1 MPMAETSTIAPM
13 QVDARVDWRRI
24 ARLVMLSRRLDIVEE
39 TRLVPQ
45 KKVLYQF
52 SARGHELAQTILGG
66 LLTDPHDAASP
77 YYRSRPLLLTLGFDP
92 VDALAASMAKIG
104 SQSGGR
110 DVGAIHN
117 LPSKKGVV
125 VLPTAGGVGSQYTPA
140 AGWAQAIVYRHQ
152 VLRDDSYRR
161 SMAVVLG
168 GDGSVA
174 SNGFWSALNLAT
186 TRRLPLL
193 FFIEDN
199 GFAIS
204 VPSTCQTPGGNIAG
218 NLASYKNLRV
228 LSGDGADPVDATHL
242 VHEAVDSVREGGG
255 PVLLRLTV
263 PRLCGHSIQDN
274 QAYKGKELLEQEA
287 SRDPLARLFHY
298 LVPAVFSETEWRE
311 LERAVEDEVE
321 RSVLVAMERPDPDPG
336 SVSRH
341 VFAEEL
347 QLVGGLAAD
356 GHRFP
361 GASET
366 VKPEPPRI
374 NMGAAI
380 ARTLEYELQT
390 NPKMVLFGEDVGAK
404 GGVHAITAGFQ
415 NKFGKGR
422 VWDTSLSEEGII
434 GSAVG
439 MALAGL
445 MPAAEIQFR
454 KYAEPA
460 TEQLDDCGTLRW
472 RTNNRFAAPILVR
485 MPCGFSN
492 KCGDPWHSVT
502 NEAFFAHAA
511 GWQVLFPSNAED
523 ATGLLR
529 SALRSNNPTIF
540 LEHRAL
546 LDGASARR
554 PYPGDQF
561 VVPIGKARKVREGDR
576 LTVVAWGAML
586 DRCVEASESAGV
598 SVEIIDL
605 RSIIPWDKEAVLASV
620 NKTHRCLVVH
630 EDGFTAGFG
639 AEIVATLAKESFYNL
654 DAPVERMTAGNFPR
668 PYNIG
673 LMQADV
679 PTVAR
684 IAERIAEL
692 VVM

>member
-1 MPMAETSTIAPM
+1 M

-24 ARLVMLSRRLDIVEE
+24 ARLMMLSRRMDIVEE

-52 SARGHELAQTILGG
+52 SARGHELSQTILGG

-77 YYRSRPLLLTLGFDP
+77 YYRSRPLLLSLGFDP
-92 VDALAASMAKIG
+92 VNALAASMAKAG

-117 LPSKKGVV
+117 LPSKKGAV
-125 VLPTAGGVGSQYTPA
+125 VLPMAGGVGTQYTPA
-140 AGWAQAIVYRHQ
+140 AGWAQAIVYHRE

-161 SMAVVLG
+161 SMVVVLG

-186 TRRLPLL
+186 TRRLPML

-204 VPSTCQTPGGNIAG
+204 VPSSCQTPGGNIAE

-228 LSGDGADPVDATHL
+228 LSGDGSDPMDATHL
-242 VHEAVDSVREGGG
+242 IHEGVDSVREGGG

-287 SRDPLARLFHY
+287 LRDPLPRLYRY
-298 LVPAVFSETEWRE
+298 LVPAVFSETEWKQ
-311 LERAVEDEVE
+311 LEHRVEEEVD
-321 RSVLVAMERPDPDPG
+321 RCVLAALEQPDPDPG

-347 QLVGGLAAD
+347 QLAGGLAAY

-361 GASET
+361 DTSET
-366 VKPEPPRI
+366 PRPEPTRI

-380 ARTLEYELQT
+380 ARTLEYELKT
-390 NPKMVLFGEDVGAK
+390 NPKLVLFGEDVGVK
-404 GGVHAITAGFQ
+404 GGVHAITVGFQ
-415 NKFGKGR
+415 SKFGSGR

-511 GWQVLFPSNAED
+511 GWQVLFASNAED
-523 ATGLLR
+523 AAGLLR

-554 PYPGDQF
+554 PYPGDHF
-561 VVPIGKARKVREGDR
+561 VVPIGKARVVREGDR

-586 DRCVEASESAGV
+586 DRCVEASESTKL

-639 AEIVATLAKESFYNL
+639 AEIVAMLAQEAFYSL
-654 DAPVERMTAGNFPR
+654 DAPIERMAAGNFPR
-668 PYNIG
+668 PYNVG
-673 LMQADV
+673 LLQADV
-679 PTVAR
+679 PGIAR
-684 IAERIAEL
+684 IAEKIVEL
-692 VVM
+692 VGM

>member
-1 MPMAETSTIAPM
+1 MPQTSTVSPAR
-13 QVDARVDWRRI
+13 VDARVDWRRV
-24 ARLVMLSRRLDIVEE
+24 ARLVMLSRRLDLAEE

-45 KKVLYQF
+45 KKVIYQF
-52 SARGHELAQTILGG
+52 SARGHELAQAILGG
-66 LLTDPHDAASP
+66 LLTEPHDVVAP
-77 YYRSRPLLLTLGFDP
+77 YYRCRPLMLALGFDP
-92 VDALAASMAKIG
+92 VSALESPMAKMG
-104 SQSGGR
+104 GQSGGR
-110 DVGAIHN
+110 DVGSMFN
-117 LPSKKGVV
+117 LPSKNGVIA
-125 VLPTAGGVGSQYTPA
+125 LPMAGGVGTQYTPA
-140 AGWAQAIVYRHQ
+140 AGWAQAIVYRREVFQ
-152 VLRDDSYRR
+152 DVSYRR
-161 SMAVVLG
+161 SIIVVLG

-174 SNGFWSALNLAT
+174 SNGFWSSLNLAT
-186 TRRLPLL
+186 TRRLPML
-193 FFIEDN
+193 FVIEDN

-204 VPSTCQTPGGNIAG
+204 VPSDHQTPGGNIAA
-218 NLASYKNLRV
+218 NLASYKNLIV
-228 LSGDGADPVDATHL
+228 MNGDGADPADATNLLHR
-242 VHEAVDSVREGGG
+242 AVDSVRDGRG

-263 PRLCGHSIQDN
+263 PRLCGHSVQDN
-274 QAYKGKELLEQEA
+274 QAYKSKEYLDQEI
-287 SRDPLARLFHY
+287 SKDPLPRLSEY
-298 LVPAVFSETEWRE
+298 LVPAVFSEKEWRE
-311 LERAVEDEVE
+311 LEQAVEEEVE
-321 RSVLVAMERPDPDPG
+321 RCVQTALQQPDPDPS

-356 GHRFP
+356 GHVFP
-361 GASET
+361 PVSEIAQ
-366 VKPEPPRI
+366 PEPARI

-380 ARTLEYELQT
+380 ARTLDYELRT

-404 GGVHAITAGFQ
+404 GGVHAITLGFQ
-415 NKFGKGR
+415 NKFGRGR

-485 MPCGFSN
+485 MPCGFA

-540 LEHRAL
+540 LEHRSL

-554 PYPGDQF
+554 PYPGDGF
-561 VVPIGKARKVREGDR
+561 VVPLGKARLVREGTQ
-576 LTVVAWGAML
+576 LTIVTWGAMV
-586 DRCVEASESAGV
+586 DRCNEASQSTGL

-605 RSIIPWDKEAVLASV
+605 RSIIPWDREAVLASV
-620 NKTHRCLVVH
+620 NKTRRCLVVH
-630 EDGFTAGFG
+630 EDGLTAGFG
-639 AEIVATLAKESFYNL
+639 AEIVAVLAKEAFFNL
-654 DAPVERMTAGNFPR
+654 DAPIERIASGNFPL
-668 PYNIG
+668 PYNAG
-673 LMQADV
+673 LLQATL
-679 PTVAR
+679 PTVAG
-684 IAERIAEL
+684 IAEKITELIAL
-692 VVM
+692 